1 MNAAERSKI
10 QQIVAKRQ
18 IQHLFHF
25 TPLDNLNAI
34 LTNGLCSRSYLHQCG
49 THGVYLDTVR
59 ADGKLDFIS
68 LSVSF
73 PNYRMFYTRRIHDE
87 SITWAVISLSP
98 SLLWE
103 ITDREIQFFDT
114 NAAYQKFR
122 NISDVTLQSADAFA
136 SLFLDS
142 ITNKDGQLAR
152 DNRLLP
158 KDPTDVQAE
167 IMVEKHIEPRYI
179 QYVIF
184 NNQNDAN
191 QFTSLRQY
199 PHFNFRLA
207 PQLFSQREYS
217 RQNGWRT

>member
-1 MNAAERSKI
+1 MNTTEHSTI
-10 QQIVAKRQ
+10 QQIVTQRQ

-25 TPLDNLNAI
+25 TPLDNLDSI
-34 LTNGLCSRSYLHQCG
+34 LSNGLCSRSYLHQKG
-49 THGVYLDTVR
+49 THGVYLDNVR

-73 PNYRMFYTRRIHDE
+73 PNYRMFYTRRKNDE
-87 SITWAVISLSP
+87 RITWAVISLSP

-122 NISDVTLQSADAFA
+122 DVSDESLQSADAFA
-136 SLFLDS
+136 SLFADS

-167 IMVEKHIEPRYI
+167 IMVERHIETRYI
-179 QYVIF
+179 GKIF
-184 NNQNDAN
+184 LNNQTMVNELS
-191 QFTSLRQY
+191 QQY
-199 PHFNFRLA
+199 PNFEFALA
-207 PQLFSQREYS
+207 PQLFNQREYS